1 MAKRMSISGV
11 DGLNRALRQLPK
23 EASVAL
29 RDESQA
35 IAGDVAAKAKSRA
48 MGVSKTY
55 ARHVAPTIRARRDR
69 IPVIAIGSRARIRK
83 GSARQTVGDLLWG
96 VEFGGRQRPTTM
108 QFLPHLGTTGY
119 ALWPTIRQE
128 LPDIMD
134 RWADALYDAA
144 VSSARKGAV

>member
-1 MAKRMSISGV
+1 M
-11 DGLNRALRQLPK
+11 
-23 EASVAL
+23 
-29 RDESQA
+29 
-35 IAGDVAAKAKSRA
+35 
-48 MGVSKTY
+48 
-55 ARHVAPTIRARRDR
+55 
-69 IPVIAIGSRARIRK
+69 PVIAIGSKARIRK

-96 VEFGGRQRPTTM
+96 VEFGGRKRPSTM

-144 VSSARKGAV
+144 VSSMRRGG